1 MSPFLFV
8 FIKSYYFIVC
18 VYEKIFAGLFHFCT
32 GHRNLCFS
40 CKQ

>member
-18 VYEKIFAGLFHFCT
+18 VYEKIFAGLFHFLY
-32 GHRNLCFS
+32 GAQKPLF
-40 CKQ
+40 